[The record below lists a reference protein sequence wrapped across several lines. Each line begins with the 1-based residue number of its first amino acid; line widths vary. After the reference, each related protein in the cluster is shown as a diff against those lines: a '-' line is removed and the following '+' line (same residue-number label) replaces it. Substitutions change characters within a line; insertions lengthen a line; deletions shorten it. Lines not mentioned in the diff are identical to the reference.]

1 MSQRVKHHHF
11 GVGKSTECALPVS
24 REQEG
29 RQTALVCT
37 LQLLS
42 PGCTPGMQQGGHA
55 GVGGLLLPPP
65 APASGVLHSNLWE
78 AQFRLEEQRTHFGTF
93 GEVSLAALKN
103 VCYYHSFPPPP
114 PICCFAGL
122 LLSKERSCLSKQR
135 KGNFLKKKER
145 KGELVRRK
153 AEGGKMHPR
162 VGCFL
167 KLAEKWG
174 EAGLCCWGRVVQQNS
189 LIPNI

>member
-1 MSQRVKHHHF
+1 MCAPCEQRAGGETNCSCLHIAAPFPRMHPWDAT
-11 GVGKSTECALPVS
+11 GRPCWCWGPV
-24 REQEG
+24 
-29 RQTALVCT
+29 A
-37 LQLLS
+37 
-42 PGCTPGMQQGGHA
+42 A
-55 GVGGLLLPPP
+55 PPP